1 MLQVDINLQ
10 YTVSTSIYASII
22 LIIVTVFSWLIHKLN
37 IKVQKNKVIE
47 GIPNKARLGL
57 ELCME

>member
-1 MLQVDINLQ
+1 MLEVDISLQ
-10 YTVSTSIYASII
+10 YTASTSTYASII